1 VRAFVALYPDEE
13 ARSRIADVAPD
24 DDGAWRVSDMADWH
38 VTLRFLGEL
47 DASGL
52 DLVARALVPA
62 LASMDPFTV
71 RLGPITALGTS
82 ARVLFVPADG
92 AQDAARAV
100 DLAVGDLA
108 EPRDRPFRGHL
119 TIARARGRGRLPG
132 GWTGQPIHADFSAS
146 EAALVVSRLEPARA
160 VHRVVARFAFG
171 EGIRQGEQV
180 FV

>member
-1 VRAFVALYPDEE
+1 MRAFVALYPDED
-13 ARSRIADVAPD
+13 ARSQIADVAPD
-24 DDGAWRVSDMADWH
+24 DDEAWRVTDMADWH
-38 VTLRFLGEL
+38 VTLGEL

-62 LASMDPFTV
+62 LASMAPFVV
-71 RLGPITALGTS
+71 RLGPATALGTS

-92 AQDAARAV
+92 AEDAARVV
-100 DLAVGDLA
+100 DEAIGELA
-108 EPRDRPFRGHL
+108 EPRDRTFRGHL

-132 GWTGQPIHADFSAS
+132 GWTGQPIHAEFHAA